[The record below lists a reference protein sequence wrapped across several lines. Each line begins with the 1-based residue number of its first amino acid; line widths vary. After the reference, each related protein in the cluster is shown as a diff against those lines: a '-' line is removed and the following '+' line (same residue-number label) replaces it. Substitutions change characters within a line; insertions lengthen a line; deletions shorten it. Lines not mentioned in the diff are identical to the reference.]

1 MTSNVKAIPAGASIV
16 MPMLVCRNAGAEIE
30 FCKTAFGAVERVR
43 RPGPDGQVAHA
54 MITIGDAMI
63 MIEGE
68 WPTIGSRAPQA
79 DGSSPVVIYV
89 YVDNVDE
96 VAQRAVAAGAKIL
109 IPIKNQFWGDRT
121 GRIMDP
127 SGHVWTI
134 STRVEETSEDQRRE
148 RWSNTL
154 LGKG

>member
-1 MTSNVKAIPAGASIV
+1 MISNVKAIPAGASIV

-68 WPTIGSRAPQA
+68 WPTIGSRAPSVWPCV
-79 DGSSPVVIYV
+79 DYFHPRRRNVVGSK
-89 YVDNVDE
+89 
-96 VAQRAVAAGAKIL
+96 A
-109 IPIKNQFWGDRT
+109 
-121 GRIMDP
+121 
-127 SGHVWTI
+127 
-134 STRVEETSEDQRRE
+134 
-148 RWSNTL
+148 
-154 LGKG
+154 